1 MPLEPMNLVT
11 LVTFE
16 SVVLS
21 MCGAYLFGSLVKERI
36 AHRYRR
42 ASLVDPLT
50 GVPNRRA
57 FHKQAVR
64 IMRRSRQARR
74 STALML
80 FDLDHFKS
88 VNDTFGHPAG
98 DGVLTAFCR
107 VAEAHLRPTDFFA
120 RLGGE
125 EFVCLLPDAS
135 RQDAL
140 AVAERVRSAFEATGH
155 RIGEEPLVAT
165 VSAGVAVTE
174 DPSCDLASLLARA
187 DRALYRAKQQG
198 RNRVVSAGGAEPTPG
213 LA

>member
-1 MPLEPMNLVT
+1 
-11 LVTFE
+11 
-16 SVVLS
+16 

-36 AHRYRR
+36 AHGYRR

-57 FHKQAVR
+57 FHKQGVR
-64 IMRRSRQARR
+64 IMRRSRLEHR
-74 STALML
+74 SPALLL

-135 RQDAL
+135 HRDAL

-155 RIGEEPLVAT
+155 SIGGEPLVAT
-165 VSAGVAVTE
+165 VSAGVAVAE
-174 DPSCDLASLLARA
+174 DNGCDLAALLARA
-187 DRALYRAKQQG
+187 DRALYRAKRQG
-198 RNRVVSAGGAEPTPG
+198 RNRVETAGAAEPAQS
-213 LA
+213 LN